1 MEDKNYYKLFQE
13 LSPSSNVV
21 SKDVVEIEGTAHVLS
36 KSKEGYPMF
45 FVITEDSSTTI
56 QNIKRE
62 ILSVEYN
69 VPCTLIDETGIE
81 KDGYYAIITLTSKQQ
96 EIQESFVKLFAL
108 VLIKYHQ
115 NPRIKDIA
123 YEVDRLIAIF
133 EALSRPPKKK
143 IQGLWGEL
151 LVICKS
157 KNPEAMIQAWHSQPD
172 AKYDFSMGTD
182 KIEVKTTSTEQRNHR
197 FSLDQLNPSEH
208 SRLLIAS
215 ITVRESSKSQTGLS
229 IFDIYDMICAK
240 VESPECR
247 LRMYAVILET
257 LGQDMIKADKLYF
270 DYTEASDSLAYFD
283 YTDVPSISKET
294 ISPLVSGVKFYS
306 NITGLTDIRVKE
318 EFPFDSEL
326 FVHI

>member
-1 MEDKNYYKLFQE
+1 MDDKNYYQLFQE
-13 LSPSSNVV
+13 LSPSSNVA

-45 FVITEDSSTTI
+45 FIITEDSSSKI

-81 KDGYYAIITLTSKQQ
+81 KDGYYAMITLTSKQI
-96 EIQESFVKLFAL
+96 ELHESFIKLFAL

-151 LVICKS
+151 LVICQS

-172 AKYDFSMGTD
+172 AKYDFSIGAD

-197 FSLDQLNPSEH
+197 FSINQLNPSEH

-215 ITVRESSKSQTGLS
+215 VIVRESAESKTGLS
-229 IFDIYDMICAK
+229 IFDIYDMICK
-240 VESPECR
+240 KMESSELR
-247 LRMYAVILET
+247 LRLYAIILET

-270 DYTEASDSLAYFD
+270 DFTEASDSLAYFD
-283 YTDVPSISKET
+283 YTDVPSISKES
-294 ISPLVSGVKFYS
+294 INPLVSGVKFYS
-306 NITGLTDIRVKE
+306 NLTGLTDIRSKE
-318 EFPFDSEL
+318 EFPLDSEL

>member
-13 LSPSSNVV
+13 LSPSSNVA
-21 SKDVVEIEGTAHVLS
+21 SKDIVEIEGTAHVLS

-81 KDGYYAIITLTSKQQ
+81 KDGYYTIITLTSKQQ

-115 NPRIKDIA
+115 NPRIKDVA

-257 LGQDMIKADKLYF
+257 LGHDMIKADKLHF
-270 DYTEASDSLAYFD
+270 DFTEASDSLAYFD

-294 ISPLVSGVKFYS
+294 IGPLVSGVKFYS
-306 NITGLTDIRVKE
+306 NLTGLTDVRAKKD
-318 EFPFDSEL
+318 FPFDSEL